1 MSKTLTQAVKVRSTL
16 QNQQSPVN
24 DMIRKLKILLP
35 VVLWALFGF
44 YATGA
49 ADEFTQP
56 IEFSHKTHAATN
68 EIPCEFCHIY
78 ARRSINSGAPPVESC
93 IGCHVVVTGAKDDQK
108 EEIKKAIQ
116 YWEKRET
123 IPWKKI
129 HDVPDFVHF
138 SHKRHIK
145 VGFDCTDCHGDIA
158 QIDVISMKTMFA
170 DLSMGWCM
178 QCHTKNHPVVRGKVA
193 GPVRNTRG
201 GAIVK
206 GSVNQTPD
214 GSLLGSKDCYVCHK

>member
-1 MSKTLTQAVKVRSTL
+1 MKDMRS
-16 QNQQSPVN
+16 
-24 DMIRKLKILLP
+24 KLKMLLLA
-35 VVLWALFGF
+35 VFWVMFGF
-44 YATGA
+44 LSTGV

-56 IEFSHKTHAATN
+56 IAFSHKTHAGTN
-68 EIPCEFCHIY
+68 EIPCEFCHTY
-78 ARRSINSGAPPVESC
+78 ARRSINSGAPSVESC
-93 IGCHVVVTGAKDDQK
+93 IGWHSVVEGAKDDQK

-116 YWEKRET
+116 YWEKRQP

-145 VGFDCTDCHGDIA
+145 VGFDCTECHGDIA
-158 QIDVISMKTMFA
+158 QIDVISMKIMFA

-178 QCHTKNHPVVRGKVA
+178 QCHTKNHPVVKGQVS
-193 GPVRNTRG
+193 GPIRQTRG
-201 GAIVK
+201 GAIVP